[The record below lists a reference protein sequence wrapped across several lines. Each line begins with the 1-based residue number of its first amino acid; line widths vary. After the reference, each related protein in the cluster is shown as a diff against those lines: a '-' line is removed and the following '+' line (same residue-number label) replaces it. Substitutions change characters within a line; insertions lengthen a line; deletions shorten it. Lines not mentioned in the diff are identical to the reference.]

1 MEEKLTA
8 HIKKEDCISFFNLC
22 ASLPSF
28 MLKSEF
34 ERQTQNK
41 YATTRDE
48 EIHNK
53 DLRNIHKYVEDNPGL
68 TMEEAATIY
77 YDVQGTATPTM
88 KYVRGNFLVPDH
100 EFKNLTTYMR
110 HLHEYYMAQATET
123 DNFGF
128 EVIIRSP
135 HVFNYPE
142 EEKFDVEWECLF
154 QLYQKRDLD
163 VQLLTLWTM

>member
-1 MEEKLTA
+1 MEEKFIA
-8 HIKKEDCISFFNLC
+8 HIKKEDCISFFSLC

-53 DLRNIHKYVEDNPGL
+53 DLRNIQKYVEDNPGL

-77 YDVQGTATPTM
+77 YDVQGAATLAM

-110 HLHEYYMAQATET
+110 HLHEYYMAQATEMK
-123 DNFGF
+123 DFGF

-135 HVFNYPE
+135 HVFNYPK

-154 QLYQKRDLD
+154 QLY
-163 VQLLTLWTM
+163 

>member
-1 MEEKLTA
+1 MWR
-8 HIKKEDCISFFNLC
+8 
-22 ASLPSF
+22 LPEAGP
-28 MLKSEF
+28 LL
-34 ERQTQNK
+34 
-41 YATTRDE
+41 AD
-48 EIHNK
+48 
-53 DLRNIHKYVEDNPGL
+53 
-68 TMEEAATIY
+68 EEAARRGCWSVSTLACKVSTVAASFVMMVARSVVVGSAIV
-77 YDVQGTATPTM
+77 DVTEPVGDDGA
-88 KYVRGNFLVPDH
+88 VGVACDGVDAVGFSGGLVVEEERLEPDTR
-100 EFKNLTTYMR
+100 LSRASATYMR
-110 HLHEYYMAQATET
+110 HLHEYYMAQATVT